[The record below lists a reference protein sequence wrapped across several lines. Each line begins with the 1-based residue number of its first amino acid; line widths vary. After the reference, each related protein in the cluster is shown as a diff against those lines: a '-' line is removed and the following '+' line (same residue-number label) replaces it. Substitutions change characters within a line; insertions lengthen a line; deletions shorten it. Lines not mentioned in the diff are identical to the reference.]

1 MKNYRMINVETNEC
15 VASGNI
21 AFMLEDFKTRNY
33 PCELKVVDEENKIV
47 IPANETYENTVKWIE
62 ELTIALCK
70 KCPKCGRLLPKESF
84 NKKTSSKDGLQ
95 DNCKDCMRAY
105 NKERYDRIRIE
116 SDKAIVK
123 VNKHIDFPQKLH
135 KVYSNPDLARF
146 TPRELMAELKARG
159 FKWEWMLEPQKKI
172 MFDKI

>member
-1 MKNYRMINVETNEC
+1 MINVVTNEC

-33 PCELKVVDEENKIV
+33 PCELEVVDEENKIV
-47 IPANETYENTVKWIE
+47 VPANESYENTVKWIE

-70 KCPKCGRLLPKESF
+70 KCPKCGRVLPKEMFHKRKASP
-84 NKKTSSKDGLQ
+84 DGLQ
-95 DNCKDCMRAY
+95 CNCKDCHKEWDK
-105 NKERYDRIRIE
+105 NKVERKREEKQRMYPVD
-116 SDKAIVK
+116 SVT
-123 VNKHIDFPQKLH
+123 NKSHHLH

-159 FKWEWMLEPQKKI
+159 FRWEWMLEPQKKI